1 MSAKGGIT
9 EGKSHKEGGI
19 PMVVKSTGQ
28 QVELEGGEGV
38 INKRN
43 MASNKTYNFEGKEL
57 TICEIASEINKADG
71 NGVQINCDGVVGK
84 KYKYNDGGNIR
95 TLQLHDSVMY
105 NDRVWSLSEKNGV
118 IGIMNLDAGA
128 WGSDYPFIPLSKID
142 IDNELL
148 DMYGNHIRIMSD
160 DKQYEGGGN
169 IEWSKAQIGDSARVK
184 SENKLGL
191 IIKDY
196 GRKFHLRFADNT
208 EKTYDASELDFYR
221 FDDNEYEN
229 GGSLPNQ
236 DKLFHLPIEMAVY
249 VPSTQDVDKVISD
262 SEMKNRVTEVS
273 KYLANLFGGF
283 TRTDKVGGYLANNNQ
298 VVVENV
304 EPVTAFATKQD
315 FESNKNALISKLSE
329 WARKWGQEAIGFEY
343 EGDLYYVGQEFKNG
357 GNVLAEGT
365 RMEMEHASTIN
376 KFKRK
381 DVSTKQVARAIAKD
395 HIKENKNY
403 YNYLKVMERE
413 MKKGISGHEVHKA
426 LSDYDKVMH
435 RKRNKKRFALGG
447 GMPSKESVHLI
458 VSEDYK
464 PSLFQM
470 HTGKYVGD
478 SVLRKNELNHLY
490 FIDNDGHNS
499 TFIYPRTDYY
509 FMIPNSII
517 DLKGYSRKYEVGGN
531 IQSYDG
537 YKDILST
544 TDIQILDILR
554 NVPTEK
560 LTHQDLEFIS
570 TFRGENVVNSL
581 SITLIT
587 KLFGLMFKYHTISSP
602 IKNLLISNNGTGNL
616 LNLAPTYLENV
627 FVDFANNDFR
637 PIEEQI
643 NFAQNRNKV
652 KFFQNSYK
660 HIDAIVHVY
669 PNVNPIQDEL
679 YSKMNE
685 NKNGMVV
692 VGVAEFSSVNGM
704 KEFEKSMN
712 VNRKEFN
719 VNLYKVVEGITNR
732 GKHTL
737 IYTINTI

>member
-1 MSAKGGIT
+1 MSAEGGIT
-9 EGKSHKEGGI
+9 EGASHKEGGI

-28 QVELEGGEGV
+28 NVELEGGEGV

-43 MASNKTYNFEGKEL
+43 MASTKKYNFEGKEL
-57 TICEIASEINKADG
+57 TICEIASEINQADG
-71 NGVQINCDGVVGK
+71 NGVEINCDGVVGK
-84 KYKYNDGGNIR
+84 KYKYNDGGYVDLFEDYQNIPYEIQSI
-95 TLQLHDSVMY
+95 LDKYEEDFQDGNY
-105 NDRVWSLSEKNGV
+105 NG
-118 IGIMNLDAGA
+118 
-128 WGSDYPFIPLSKID
+128 LSKALKEVQAKGYTFEYYLDGEAFGLRPIDVKLNQLKGYED
-142 IDNELL
+142 IDDE
-148 DMYGNHIRIMSD
+148 
-160 DKQYEGGGN
+160 
-169 IEWSKAQIGDSARVK
+169 
-184 SENKLGL
+184 
-191 IIKDY
+191 
-196 GRKFHLRFADNT
+196 
-208 EKTYDASELDFYR
+208 
-221 FDDNEYEN
+221 EYSN

-236 DKLFHLPIEMAVY
+236 DKLFHLPIEMSVY

-262 SEMKNRVTEVS
+262 SEMKNRVTQVS

-381 DVSTKQVARAIAKD
+381 GIPTKEVAKAIATD

-403 YNYLKVMERE
+403 YNYLKVMEKE
-413 MKKGISGHEVHKA
+413 MNKGMSGHEVHKA
-426 LSDYDKVMH
+426 LSDYNKLLH
-435 RKRNKKRFALGG
+435 RKRNRHKFAIGG
-447 GMPSKESVHLI
+447 NMPTKESVHII
-458 VSEDYK
+458 VTEDYQ
-464 PSLFQM
+464 PSLFQL

-478 SVLRKNELNHLY
+478 SILRKNELNHLY
-490 FIDNDGHNS
+490 YIDNDGHNS

-509 FMIPNSII
+509 FSIPNQII
-517 DLKGYSRKYEVGGN
+517 DLKGYSRKYEMGGN
-531 IQSYDG
+531 IESYQD
-537 YKDILST
+537 YKRLLST
-544 TDIQILDILR
+544 TDVRVLDILR
-554 NVPTEK
+554 SIPTQK

-570 TFRGENVVNSL
+570 TFRGVNVVNSL
-581 SITLIT
+581 SVTLIT

-627 FVDFANNDFR
+627 FVDFVNNDFR

-643 NFAQNRNKV
+643 NFAQNGRKT

-669 PNVNPIQDEL
+669 PITNPNTDEL
-679 YSKMNE
+679 YSKMNQ
-685 NKNGMVV
+685 NKKGMVV
-692 VGVAEFSSVNGM
+692 VGVAEFSGVNQM
-704 KEFEKSMN
+704 TEFEKTMN
-712 VNRKEFN
+712 VNRKQYN
-719 VNLYKVVEGITNR
+719 VNLYKVNEGITSN